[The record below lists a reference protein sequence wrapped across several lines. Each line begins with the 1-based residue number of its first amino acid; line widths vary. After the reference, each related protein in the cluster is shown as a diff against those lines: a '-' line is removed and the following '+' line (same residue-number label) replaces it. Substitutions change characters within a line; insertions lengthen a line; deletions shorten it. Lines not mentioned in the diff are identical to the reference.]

1 MTQLDLKCAQAGET
15 LAQIKG
21 VDEKLLNS
29 ALAVLQEQGLY
40 ACFLYLCAQGKK
52 PATENPARELSRK
65 LFEFLRA
72 NLSLDVTVNDTQM
85 LNAIA
90 RLSENLDDLLFA
102 RELLLQTL
110 IYARYHLKVK
120 GEGSR

>member
-52 PATENPARELSRK
+52 PARELSRK
-65 LFEFLRA
+65 LFEFLRT
-72 NLSLDVTVNDTQM
+72 NLSLDVMVNDTQM

-110 IYARYHLKVK
+110 IYARYHLKAK
-120 GEGSR
+120 GEGS